1 MPDLLHYEDFPLGRQ
16 FPLGP
21 HIVTAEEILVFAR
34 EFDPQRF
41 HLDDAEAKSSVLGGL
56 SASGWHTCAMLMR
69 MLCDSYLNR
78 SAGMGSTG
86 MDEVKWLKPVRA
98 GETLSGTMT
107 VIERRISSKRP
118 DLGILKCRWDL
129 FNQAGEKKIE
139 QTGINFMKVR
149 KP

>member
-1 MPDLLHYEDFPLGRQ
+1 MLLHYEDFTLGCE

-21 HIVTAEEILVFAR
+21 HPVTAEDIIAFAS

-86 MDEVKWLKPVRA
+86 IDEVKWLKPVRA
-98 GETLSGTMT
+98 GETLSGRMT
-107 VIERRISSKRP
+107 VIERRVSARRP

-129 FNQAGEKKIE
+129 FNETGEKKIE
-139 QTGINFMKVR
+139 QVGINFMKVR
-149 KP
+149 AP

>member
-1 MPDLLHYEDFPLGRQ
+1 MLLHYEDFPLGRE

-21 HIVTAEEILVFAR
+21 YPVTAEEIIAFAR

-107 VIERRISSKRP
+107 VIERRVSAKRP

-129 FNQAGEKKIE
+129 FNQEGEKKIE

-149 KP
+149 TP

>member
-1 MPDLLHYEDFPLGRQ
+1 MLLHYEDFTLGCE

-21 HIVTAEEILVFAR
+21 HPVTAEDIIAFAS

-86 MDEVKWLKPVRA
+86 IDEVKWLKPVRA
-98 GETLSGTMT
+98 GETLSGKMT
-107 VIERRISSKRP
+107 VIERRVSAKRP

-129 FNQAGEKKIE
+129 FNELGEKKIE
-139 QTGINFMKVR
+139 QVGINFMKVR
-149 KP
+149 AP